1 MREREQER
9 EREWFFDVLKQ
20 EDENE
25 AVLQKKHCRCL
36 NFLFRNVITCERMV
50 LSFVLSGAAE
60 MKLALSSHVKRTND

>member
-1 MREREQER
+1 MV
-9 EREWFFDVLKQ
+9 FDVLKQ